1 VNQAVGLQRAIEAGW
16 LLAAALVPAAI
27 MKDTFMIGWIQM
39 PKVFTLRTLA
49 IYLVVMLVFEW
60 AVVRRARYNEQ
71 TDGGG
76 WPLWRSVMD
85 HPARLVY
92 FGAAAVLFA
101 NLVSAALS
109 PVPGIAIWG
118 IDPGW
123 DTYGLGNVI
132 PYLVFFTTVATHMRT
147 EAQVK
152 RLFWVLAGTSA
163 IFGAYAVG
171 QRFGIDFIR
180 AESVPLLRTGATFG
194 NPIFFGSFLTITI
207 PVTVALFLSY
217 RRSMTDISHI
227 WIGSGLIALPLTGLA
242 FSSARGAWVGLL
254 AGGLVFV
261 VALAWV
267 AGRGWVTRALSIGL
281 VAFAF
286 AGIMTLIPAQGAGTQ
301 EELAEYSVTQ
311 RVANLP
317 SAVGGGLSN
326 RSTIWKTAVDVYFTV
341 PWVDSDLDPSLPEL
355 RFRALRPLIGYGPD
369 MFGYAYPLIGE
380 ATYTSEL
387 ASHGHNFIVHTA
399 IELGLLGVLGYLG
412 LIGALLL
419 VLFRMLRARKEG
431 RVPAWFTFMA
441 VGLTA
446 SVVGRIVEQIPG
458 KAQVSDQM
466 LTWMLAGVIVAMAGM
481 RFDSSQLEE
490 DTGAP
495 QRARPNRRRRARR
508 GSQEASAGG
517 VGSMLTPR
525 VGIAVLTAVAA
536 LFFWSQAVYSHVS
549 AAVQSAT
556 LGDQATLQD
565 YERLQSSAPQAAINH
580 LRLGNALFSLALR
593 ENSATAGIEILNAA
607 IAAVQPVLDRNPMD
621 HRAWSRIS
629 EFRRELAFVDREL
642 SDQAI
647 HDNFVLSQLMPGFW
661 QSQLALSWAYV
672 KLERWEEALIELDH
686 AVDLTERSGDPGN
699 AGMVPYLRAVTY
711 QKLNRNDEAVA
722 EAARSFDMTPSGEAR
737 DLLQQL
743 LETYSLSEAGE
754 LLRNLYE
761 LNPDSNALERMVQQ
775 YEAAQE

>member
-1 VNQAVGLQRAIEAGW
+1 VNQPVGLQRAIEAGW

-27 MKDTFMIGWIQM
+27 MKDTFMVGWIQM
-39 PKVFTLRTLA
+39 PKVFMLRTLA

-60 AVVRRARYNEQ
+60 ALARRDRDHERTN
-71 TDGGG
+71 GGN
-76 WPLWRSVMD
+76 WSLWRSVMD

-92 FGAAAVLFA
+92 FGAATVLFA

-109 PVPGIAIWG
+109 PVPGIAVWG
-118 IDPGW
+118 VDLGW

-132 PYLVFFTTVATHMRT
+132 PYLVIFATVATHMRT
-147 EAQVK
+147 EAQFK
-152 RLFWVLAGTSA
+152 RLFWVLAGASA
-163 IFGAYAVG
+163 IFGYYAVG
-171 QRFGIDFIR
+171 QRFGFDFIR

-194 NPIFFGSFLTITI
+194 NPIFLGSVLTMTI

-217 RRSMTDISHI
+217 RRSMADFSHI
-227 WIGSGLIALPLTGLA
+227 WIGSGLLALPLTGLA
-242 FSSARGAWVGLL
+242 FSSARGAWVGLF
-254 AGGLVFV
+254 AGGIVFV

-267 AGRGWVTRALSIGL
+267 AGRGWVIRALSIGL

-286 AGIMTLIPAQGAGTQ
+286 AGIMTLLPAPGDQDD
-301 EELAEYSVTQ
+301 LAEYSVTQ

-341 PWVDSDLDPSLPEL
+341 PWIDPNLDPSLPEL
-355 RFRALRPLIGYGPD
+355 RLRALRPLIGYGPD

-412 LIGALLL
+412 LVGALLL
-419 VLFRMLRARKEG
+419 VLFRMLRAGKEA
-431 RVPAWFTFMA
+431 RAPVWFTLMA

-446 SVVGRIVEQIPG
+446 AVVGRVVEQIPG

-466 LTWMLAGVIVAMAGM
+466 LTWMLAGVIVAMAAM

-490 DTGAP
+490 EAGSP

-508 GSQEASAGG
+508 GSREASADGG
-517 VGSMLTPR
+517 GSMLTPR
-525 VGIAVLTAVAA
+525 VGLAALTAVVAV
-536 LFFWSQAVYSHVS
+536 FFWTQTVYSHVS
-549 AAVQSAT
+549 GAVQSAEI
-556 LGDQATLQD
+556 GDLATLQD
-565 YERLQSSAPQAAINH
+565 YERLQASAPDAAINH
-580 LRLGNALFSLALR
+580 LRFGNALFKLALR
-593 ENSATAGIEILNAA
+593 ESSATVRIEILNAA
-607 IAAVQPVLDRNPMD
+607 VAAVQPVLDRNPMD

-629 EFRRELAFVDREL
+629 EIRRELAFVDREL
-642 SDQAI
+642 SEEAI
-647 HDNFVLSQLMPGFW
+647 HDNFVQSQLMPGFW

-672 KLERWEEALIELDH
+672 KLERWDEALVELDH

-699 AGMVPYLRAVTY
+699 ASMVPYLRAVTY
-711 QKLNRNDEAVA
+711 QNLDRNDEAVA
-722 EAARSFDMTPSGEAR
+722 EAARSFDLTPSGKAR
-737 DLLQQL
+737 DLLLGL
-743 LETYSLSEAGE
+743 LETYSLSQAGE
-754 LLRNLYE
+754 LLRGLYE
-761 LNPDSNALERMVQQ
+761 LNPDSNALETLVQQ
-775 YEAAQE
+775 YEDAAS